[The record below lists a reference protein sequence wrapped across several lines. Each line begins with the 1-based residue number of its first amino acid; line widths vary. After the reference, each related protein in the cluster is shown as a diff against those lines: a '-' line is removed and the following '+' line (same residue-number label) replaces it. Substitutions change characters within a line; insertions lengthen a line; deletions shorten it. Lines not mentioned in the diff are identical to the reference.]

1 MSISEYLAWI
11 ETYFLSTE
19 YNYLCSAL
27 KENYFRPGTSY
38 QLAEWHLYGSGRLGI
53 YQENKL
59 MAQYYDSTL
68 TTEVYQTRITYHSL
82 GKRRYE
88 LSNHLGNVLVT
99 VSDKRVAICTDSQTV
114 AYYRAEIITAQDYYA
129 FGSVMEGRSF
139 VGDTSGWYRFGF
151 NGKEKDDEV
160 SGAGNQYD
168 YGFRIYN
175 PHVGKFLSVDPKIYS
190 FPMYSSYQYAGN
202 KPIVAIDLDGLEDV
216 WVHQLEMGDGTRI
229 TMMYNR
235 DDHKFEEV
243 VNSFCSSMGLD
254 RSKIPS
260 TGLVHTFAI
269 QDEFQGP
276 LSQIRYDYTPT
287 AVIHPDNSIVNTIK
301 RFGSELDDYHN
312 KIYGQKGFVKF
323 TDDAEKT
330 LKDGGT
336 WVKAGSLVAT
346 VLYGPAVGSAV
357 YRVGNAMENISE
369 YIGMFKAMDKGDWT
383 KAGIKASALVA
394 GEFKDKRL
402 KKIAIQ
408 KGLKGEEKLG
418 ATIMG
423 DIVIDELKKSAE
435 KLTEKKED

>member
-1 MSISEYLAWI
+1 MLVQERVYTA
-11 ETYFLSTE
+11 
-19 YNYLCSAL
+19 
-27 KENYFRPGTSY
+27 
-38 QLAEWHLYGSGRLGI
+38 AE
-53 YQENKL
+53 
-59 MAQYYDSTL
+59 
-68 TTEVYQTRITYHSL
+68 
-82 GKRRYE
+82 
-88 LSNHLGNVLVT
+88 
-99 VSDKRVAICTDSQTV
+99 
-114 AYYRAEIITAQDYYA
+114 
-129 FGSVMEGRSF
+129 
-139 VGDTSGWYRFGF
+139 YRFGF
-151 NGKEKDDEV
+151 NGKEIDDEI

-175 PHVGKFLSVDPKIYS
+175 PQIGKFLSVDPKIYS

-235 DDHKFEEV
+235 DDHNFEEV

-260 TGLVHTFAI
+260 TGLVHTFAL
-269 QDEFQGP
+269 QEEFQGP
-276 LSQIRYDYTPT
+276 LSKIRYDYTPT

-301 RFGSELDDYHN
+301 RFGGELDDYHN

-330 LKDGGT
+330 LKNGGN
-336 WVKAGSLVAT
+336 WVKAGSMLAT
-346 VLYGPAVGSAV
+346 ILYGPAAGSAV
-357 YRVGNAMENISE
+357 YRVGNAMENTSE
-369 YIGMFKAMDKGDWT
+369 LIGAAKAFDKGDYT
-383 KAGIKASALVA
+383 GMAIKASALIV

-402 KKIAIQ
+402 KKIARE
-408 KGLKGEEKLG
+408 KGLKEEEKLG

-423 DIVIDELKKSAE
+423 DIVIDELKKTAE